1 MKKVIF
7 KGCATALVTPF
18 TNDGINFEEL
28 RKLIEFQI
36 LEGIDGLVICGTT
49 GESSTMSLAEKKSVI
64 DFSVKVAN
72 CRVPIIAG
80 TGGNNTADA
89 VAMSKYA
96 ESVGADAL
104 LLVTPYYNKTTQKG
118 LIAHFSKIAE
128 RVNIPIILYN
138 VPSRTGLNI
147 EPEICLESSKI
158 PNIVAIKEASGN
170 ISQVAKIANL
180 CNDELTIYSG
190 NDDQILPILSLG
202 GLGVISVLSNVY
214 PKFVHELVMDYLTGN
229 WQKATASQIYSLP
242 LINALFSEV
251 NPIPIKY
258 ALNKIGFNCG
268 IPRLPLIELSDKN
281 KERIDTLLKETSKI
295 TILYYAFLLI
305 FLWFLYINSNF

>member
-49 GESSTMSLAEKKSVI
+49 GESSTMSLVEKKSVI

-72 CRVPIIAG
+72 GRVPIIAG

-96 ESVGADAL
+96 ESVGADGL

-147 EPEICLESSKI
+147 EPETCLELSKI
-158 PNIVAIKEASGN
+158 PNVVAIKEASGN

-214 PKFVHELVMDYLTGN
+214 PKFVHEMVMDYLTGN
-229 WQKATASQIYSLP
+229 WQKSTASQIYSLP

-295 TILYYAFLLI
+295 TI
-305 FLWFLYINSNF
+305 